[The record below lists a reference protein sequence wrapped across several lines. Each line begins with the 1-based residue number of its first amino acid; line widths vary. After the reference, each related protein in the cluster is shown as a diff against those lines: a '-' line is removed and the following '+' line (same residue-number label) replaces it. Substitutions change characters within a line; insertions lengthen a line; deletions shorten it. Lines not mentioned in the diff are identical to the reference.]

1 MAQNF
6 VGSNNMN
13 LLKPVGQ
20 FGSRLDAGKDAASA
34 RYIHTYLEDI
44 VGKIF
49 RKEDAALLKYLDDDG
64 LTVEPE
70 YYLPVIPMIAVNGV
84 VGIGTGYSTDIPPY
98 KPDDLICLL
107 RHRLLGS
114 IETLGGRPL
123 DPWWFGFRGKTI
135 RKDDQTWMTKGL
147 YELDDAKKTV
157 TITELPVG
165 MWTKDY
171 KAFLD
176 ELCESDEKLQKE
188 SKKDAKKA
196 ETASQAS
203 TGSGRG
209 GAKEPKEPCGLKGF
223 DDLYNDVDVRFVLY
237 FTEEGYDA
245 VKENVAGFEK
255 RFKLTTSWK
264 TTNMTCFDTEFR
276 LVKYPT
282 VGDMMEAFVEKRLPM
297 YEARRQHQMEALK
310 RQMVE
315 LDAKRRFIQAILEE
329 RLVIQKR
336 TDEEIVAGLKACE
349 IPPLSNVEKPDEYD
363 SYDFVLKMRIDRLK
377 QSAVIELD
385 EAISQKEGE
394 ITHLEAQTGASLWL
408 ADLAELN
415 EAWKKYSELR
425 EAESVVVASG
435 EAGGAGAGAGG
446 AKKKPAVRVKKPVM
460 AKK

>member
-1 MAQNF
+1 
-6 VGSNNMN
+6 
-13 LLKPVGQ
+13 
-20 FGSRLDAGKDAASA
+20 
-34 RYIHTYLEDI
+34 
-44 VGKIF
+44 
-49 RKEDAALLKYLDDDG
+49 
-64 LTVEPE
+64 
-70 YYLPVIPMIAVNGV
+70 
-84 VGIGTGYSTDIPPY
+84 
-98 KPDDLICLL
+98 
-107 RHRLLGS
+107 
-114 IETLGGRPL
+114 
-123 DPWWFGFRGKTI
+123 
-135 RKDDQTWMTKGL
+135 MTKGL

-157 TITELPVG
+157 TVTELPVG

-188 SKKDAKKA
+188 SKKDAKKV

-245 VKENVAGFEK
+245 VKEDAAGFEK

-297 YEARRQHQMEALK
+297 YEARRQNQMEVLQ

-315 LDAKRRFIQAILEE
+315 LDAKRRFIQAILDE

-336 TDEEIVAGLKACE
+336 SDEEIVEGLKACE
-349 IPPLSNVEKPDEYD
+349 IPPLSCPEKPDEYD
-363 SYDFVLKMRIDRLK
+363 SYDFVLRMRIDRLK

-385 EAISQKEGE
+385 EAIAEKEGE
-394 ITHLEAQTGASLWL
+394 IAHLEGQTGASLWL
-408 ADLAELN
+408 ADLAELE
-415 EAWKKYSELR
+415 EAWKKYAAAR
-425 EAESVVVASG
+425 EAESVAVASG
-435 EAGGAGAGAGG
+435 TSGAGAGAG
-446 AKKKPAVRVKKPVM
+446 KKKPAVRVKKPVV